1 MIVAVPK
8 GYMMAIDNELNPVLG
23 IDLGTTFSAIA
34 RWDGR
39 GPNHYQMKTGEST
52 LQSVV
57 YCDPSSKEMLVGKL
71 AYRKG
76 LLDPENMVLG
86 IKRKMDDATQQ
97 VTAGGCTYS
106 PIDISAK
113 ILQRLYAD
121 VEQKFPKG
129 RFQSRGTVVTVPY
142 YFKAHQCENTR
153 KAAEQANIECI
164 GIIQEPIAA
173 SLSYALQ
180 LVNEHPEKEGVEN
193 ILVFDLGGGTFDLT
207 LFRLER
213 TTKKLLFEVLAS
225 DGNDRLGGMD
235 FDECLVKLILEKG
248 HVSLD
253 GLSPTEGRK
262 ARQKVLEQAIEAK
275 ITLSSTTDTYVSV
288 PDVVPGTHIDTEVS
302 RAEFESSIESYVE
315 KIKDIISRLWIASSL
330 QPSKVDR
337 VIRVGGSSIIPC
349 MKSLLA
355 DIIGEE
361 KVYGNINPSLC
372 VAEGAAMYAAYLDD
386 REVLGRDIEIR
397 TRTCHALGVET
408 NGGRFHVLI
417 PPNRKTPSEQRECF
431 TTSAD
436 NMTELPINVYQG
448 SSPLVAGNALIGT
461 LTIGNLPPRPK
472 GELDIDVT
480 FKVNEEQKLSVIVEV
495 EGMRKAATLNYS

>member
-1 MIVAVPK
+1 
-8 GYMMAIDNELNPVLG
+8 MAIDNELNPVLG

-57 YCDPSSKEMLVGKL
+57 FCDPNGKETLVGTQ

-76 LLDPENMVLG
+76 LIDPDNMVMG

-97 VTAGGCTYS
+97 VTAGGRSYS

-129 RFQSRGTVVTVPY
+129 RFQGRGTVVTVPY

-153 KAAEQANIECI
+153 KAAQLANIECI

-173 SLSYALQ
+173 SLSYAWQ
-180 LVNEHPEKEGVEN
+180 LVTEHPDKQGVEN

-213 TTKKLLFEVLAS
+213 TSTKLIFEILAS

-235 FDECLVKLILEKG
+235 FDECLVKLILQKAQ
-248 HVSLD
+248 VSLD
-253 GLSPTEGRK
+253 NLAPFE
-262 ARQKVLEQAIEAK
+262 ARRAYQKVLAQAIEAK
-275 ITLSSTTDTYVSV
+275 ITLSSTSDTYVAV
-288 PDVVPGTHIDTEVS
+288 PDVIPGTHIDTEVS
-302 RAEFESSIESYVE
+302 RAEFESSIESYVD
-315 KIKDIISRLWIASSL
+315 KIKDCLSRLWISSNM

-337 VIRVGGSSIIPC
+337 VIAVGGSSIMPC

-355 DIIGEE
+355 EMIGVD
-361 KVYGNINPSLC
+361 KLYSNINPALC

-386 REVLGRDIEIR
+386 HDVLGREIEII

-408 NGGRFHVLI
+408 VGGRFHKLI
-417 PPNRKTPSEQRECF
+417 VENRKTPSESTEWF
-431 TTSAD
+431 TNSVAD
-436 NMTELPINVYQG
+436 MTEFELKVYQG

-461 LTIGNLPPRPK
+461 LKISNLPPRPK
-472 GELDIDVT
+472 DQLDIAVT

-495 EGMRKAATLNYS
+495 EGMRKATTLNYS